1 MHTRCGPFQ
10 TVDTAALQKHS
21 ISVNVDNMFDKTDG
35 CGGLF
40 EVLESVTPLVQGAG
54 VPFYSDDS
62 HLHCNSMTNFQR
74 LESTTIGV
82 HMRCI
87 KISEKGKVK
96 KWGKSTKIRNN
107 ILKNFQRLE
116 STSIHVHIRC
126 VKISD

>member
-1 MHTRCGPFQ
+1 
-10 TVDTAALQKHS
+10 
-21 ISVNVDNMFDKTDG
+21 
-35 CGGLF
+35 
-40 EVLESVTPLVQGAG
+40 
-54 VPFYSDDS
+54 
-62 HLHCNSMTNFQR
+62 MTNFQR

-116 STSIHVHIRC
+116 LGEGK
-126 VKISD
+126 KIGQECQNLGQL